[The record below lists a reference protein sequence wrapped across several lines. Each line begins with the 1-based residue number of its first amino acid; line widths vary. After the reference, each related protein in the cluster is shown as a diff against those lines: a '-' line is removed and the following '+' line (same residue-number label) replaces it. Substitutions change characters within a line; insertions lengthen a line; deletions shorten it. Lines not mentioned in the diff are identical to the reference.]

1 MKRKGTHWFWVFM
14 AALLLADIVVMVGQC
29 APKSHLNPSE
39 VSEVYSKYVGMD
51 GLDVTFLKDYPLSD
65 SVAVDV
71 TLIEATTDS
80 AWAVL
85 KENFNVTEPSDEYKK
100 MIDNIKMV
108 RFWLAPKNNPKLKA
122 DSIII
127 HNDLFVVS
135 GNMRIISIFH
145 IENTTAFSTIIDKKT
160 NELKTNNILRL

>member
-29 APKSHLNPSE
+29 APKSPLNPSE

-85 KENFNVTEPSDEYKK
+85 YYDFNLSCFPVKHNLKDDTHTVAFGY
-100 MIDNIKMV
+100 
-108 RFWLAPKNNPKLKA
+108 APHNNYRSPQ
-122 DSIII
+122 DSILVNNDFIVVYFFKHTISVFNIESESQVDEII
-127 HNDLFVVS
+127 YCHIQN
-135 GNMRIISIFH
+135 ISKY
-145 IENTTAFSTIIDKKT
+145 T
-160 NELKTNNILRL
+160 

>member
-1 MKRKGTHWFWVFM
+1 MKRKGTQWFWVFM

-29 APKSHLNPSE
+29 VPKSHLNPSE

-85 KENFNVTEPSDEYKK
+85 YY
-100 MIDNIKMV
+100 
-108 RFWLAPKNNPKLKA
+108 
-122 DSIII
+122 
-127 HNDLFVVS
+127 
-135 GNMRIISIFH
+135 
-145 IENTTAFSTIIDKKT
+145 
-160 NELKTNNILRL
+160 RL